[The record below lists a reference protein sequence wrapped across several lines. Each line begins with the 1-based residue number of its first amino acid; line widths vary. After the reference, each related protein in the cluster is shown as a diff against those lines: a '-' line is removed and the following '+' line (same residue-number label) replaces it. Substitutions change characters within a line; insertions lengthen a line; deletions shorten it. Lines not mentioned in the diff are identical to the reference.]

1 MYLIYIDSSGTPLM
15 KEDENYVLSAI
26 IVNENDWTYIDN
38 MVTDI
43 KIKHFPNIEP
53 SKIEIHAKDMVNKD
67 NYFKDLTYNQ
77 IFNIF
82 TDIYRFIGDEKN
94 YLTIISVIIKKD
106 KIYPHKKKQFDIE
119 EWGHRLIIERI
130 EKYLEKV
137 NKNNKTDQY
146 GLMIEDTVSPKNDEM
161 IRNKVHIIMADGT
174 MYSKIN
180 YLIEDPLFTDSKWR
194 NLSQLVDCV
203 AYCIRRKFK
212 SNQSLDKKMRWDNYF
227 EIISTKFDSKNGNYL
242 GYGLKIFP
250 DR

>member
-1 MYLIYIDSSGTPLM
+1 M
-15 KEDENYVLSAI
+15 
-26 IVNENDWTYIDN
+26 
-38 MVTDI
+38 
-43 KIKHFPNIEP
+43 
-53 SKIEIHAKDMVNKD
+53 
-67 NYFKDLTYNQ
+67 
-77 IFNIF
+77 
-82 TDIYRFIGDEKN
+82 
-94 YLTIISVIIKKD
+94 
-106 KIYPHKKKQFDIE
+106 KQFDIE

-180 YLIEDPLFTDSKWR
+180 YLIEDPLFTVSKWR

-212 SNQSLDKKMRWDNYF
+212 CNQSLDKKRDGIIILKSFQQNLIQKM
-227 EIISTKFDSKNGNYL
+227 EIISDMDQKYSRIGKRGYL
-242 GYGLKIFP
+242 PIPIHCWPYGHLSHLDKLLTLI
-250 DR
+250 

>member
-1 MYLIYIDSSGTPLM
+1 M
-15 KEDENYVLSAI
+15 
-26 IVNENDWTYIDN
+26 
-38 MVTDI
+38 
-43 KIKHFPNIEP
+43 
-53 SKIEIHAKDMVNKD
+53 
-67 NYFKDLTYNQ
+67 
-77 IFNIF
+77 
-82 TDIYRFIGDEKN
+82 
-94 YLTIISVIIKKD
+94 
-106 KIYPHKKKQFDIE
+106 KQFDIE

-180 YLIEDPLFTDSKWR
+180 YLIEDPLFTVSKWR

-212 SNQSLDKKMRWDNYF
+212 CNQSLDKKRDGIIILKSFQQNLIQKM
-227 EIISTKFDSKNGNYL
+227 EIILVMD
-242 GYGLKIFP
+242 
-250 DR
+250 

>member
-1 MYLIYIDSSGTPLM
+1 M
-15 KEDENYVLSAI
+15 
-26 IVNENDWTYIDN
+26 
-38 MVTDI
+38 
-43 KIKHFPNIEP
+43 
-53 SKIEIHAKDMVNKD
+53 
-67 NYFKDLTYNQ
+67 
-77 IFNIF
+77 
-82 TDIYRFIGDEKN
+82 
-94 YLTIISVIIKKD
+94 
-106 KIYPHKKKQFDIE
+106 KQFDIE

-212 SNQSLDKKMRWDNYF
+212 CNQSLDKKRDGIIILKSFQQNLIQKM
-227 EIISTKFDSKNGNYL
+227 EIILVMD
-242 GYGLKIFP
+242 
-250 DR
+250 